1 MNEEMQQRII
11 PAVTKQPECI
21 LEAMELI
28 SESADDSHLSDEFFK
43 AVELPARY
51 LADRLQITPLQSV
64 LFSLLMDR
72 SEDSHIHLSDIAE
85 ATGCSTT
92 RMLRLSSAL
101 DELARRFYIRIR
113 KKGNSDTYRVPR
125 EVIMSL
131 RDDAPFV
138 HESAQIADV
147 NEFFDAYGMNLSER
161 KTGEISYEIFIR
173 LNEENL
179 EQISDT
185 HFAKTIR
192 REIPEEDDRLLFVH
206 MAYLYISE
214 MDDFIGF
221 HEINQIYD
229 DCQLHTL
236 LKKELRS
243 GNSTLQ
249 CRLIENSNHD
259 GMAVPDRFRLTDYAK
274 KEVLKEV
281 AMTSSTNTS
290 HHLTKYDAL
299 PEKNLIYNE
308 REREQIGE
316 LSSLLMPE
324 RFKEIQDNLEAAGMR
339 RGFCCLFYGAP
350 GTGKTETVY
359 QIARLTGRD
368 IMQVNVDEIKSC
380 WVGDSEKNIKNVFDR
395 YRNICED
402 CRTAPILLFNEADAI
417 LGLRMEGAIR
427 GVDKMENSIQNII
440 LQEMESLGGIMIAT
454 TNLTSNLDKAFERRF
469 LYKVR
474 FEKPTPEAR
483 CGIWMQ
489 MLGGLTQEDARLLAT
504 RFDLSGGEIENIARK
519 HSVSA
524 ILHGSELVDIKAISK
539 MCELERIESASHR
552 RVGF

>member
-1 MNEEMQQRII
+1 MNEEMQQCIV

-43 AVELPARY
+43 AVELPALY
-51 LADRLQITPLQSV
+51 LADRLQITTLQAV

-72 SEDSHIHLSDIAE
+72 SEDSSIRLGDIAQ

-92 RMLRLSSAL
+92 RMLRFSSVL
-101 DELARRFYIRIR
+101 DELARRFFIRIR
-113 KKGNSDTYRVPR
+113 KKGDSDTYRVPR

-138 HESAQIADV
+138 HESAPIADV
-147 NEFFDAYGMNLSER
+147 NQFFDAYEMNLLER
-161 KTGEISYEIFIR
+161 QIGEISYEIFLR

-185 HFAKTIR
+185 HFVKTLR
-192 REIPEEDDRLLFVH
+192 REVPEHDDRLLFVH
-206 MAYLYISE
+206 MAHLYISE
-214 MDDFIGF
+214 MDDYIGF

-236 LKKELRS
+236 LKKELRA
-243 GNSTLQ
+243 GNSILQ

-281 AMTSSTNTS
+281 AMTSSTNTN
-290 HHLTKYDAL
+290 HHLTKCDSL

-324 RFKEIQDNLEAAGMR
+324 RFKEIQDNLESAGMR

-359 QIARLTGRD
+359 QIARQTGRD
-368 IMQVNVDEIKSC
+368 IMQVNVNEIKSC

-395 YRNICED
+395 YRSICED
-402 CRTAPILLFNEADAI
+402 SRIAPILLFNEADAI

-454 TNLTSNLDKAFERRF
+454 TNLTTNLDKAFERRF

-489 MLGGLTQEDARLLAT
+489 MLRGLTLEDARLLAT
-504 RFDLSGGEIENIARK
+504 RFDLSGGEIENIVRK

-524 ILHGSELVDIKAISK
+524 ILHGSDLVDIAAISK
-539 MCELERIESASHR
+539 MCEMERIESSSHR